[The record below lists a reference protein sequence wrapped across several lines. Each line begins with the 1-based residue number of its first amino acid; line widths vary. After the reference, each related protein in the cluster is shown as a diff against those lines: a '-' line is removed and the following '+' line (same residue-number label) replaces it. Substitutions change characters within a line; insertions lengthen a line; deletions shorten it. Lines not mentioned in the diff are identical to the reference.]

1 MQTRLMTRPTGSQW
15 TVSNNDVS
23 SGDVKGSRC
32 FVRLRQVAW
41 AFTGWPAARA
51 ATPEA
56 APKAGMCSGDKQ
68 ASDSRIA
75 GAQAAAATALTT
87 KLFTTPPQVTSSPTD
102 HPPSPSQAISH
113 NTTRGASQPVA
124 MSTVIPSNPLAAPHL
139 FQDPRLSPSRSGTSA
154 QSLLQHPAHTTTPT
168 TCASTGVGARHQANT
183 HAADAFQHQTMS
195 GRKRKADDELDN
207 DRNNDRMS
215 TSPTASPSIHHRALP
230 AHRTIKRTRT
240 HTSAGRPLPLPR
252 LLQTLSADELRN
264 LVQNICNERPDIRE
278 TIVTKAP
285 RPSVES
291 TLSVLTNYEHD
302 LREAFPLGN
311 RPTSDYAYNRV
322 RQNLLQLIEALRD
335 YTPYYLPPQETQ
347 TGLSLTY
354 LDAVTNMIHRLPD
367 WDTYQHQRHKNDAYD
382 EIGRAWALVIKE
394 AAKTA
399 GGFRLQLG
407 NWDQKLVEHNDKSG
421 GRMAEAV
428 SELQGAMGYMQA
440 GPSVQATSQPSAMDQ
455 RAAIRQQ
462 LLSGTYGAPELGV
475 GPGQW

>member
-1 MQTRLMTRPTGSQW
+1 
-15 TVSNNDVS
+15 
-23 SGDVKGSRC
+23 
-32 FVRLRQVAW
+32 
-41 AFTGWPAARA
+41 
-51 ATPEA
+51 
-56 APKAGMCSGDKQ
+56 
-68 ASDSRIA
+68 
-75 GAQAAAATALTT
+75 
-87 KLFTTPPQVTSSPTD
+87 
-102 HPPSPSQAISH
+102 
-113 NTTRGASQPVA
+113 

-139 FQDPRLSPSRSGTSA
+139 FQDPRLSPSRSGTPA
-154 QSLLQHPAHTTTPT
+154 NSLWQHPAHS
-168 TCASTGVGARHQANT
+168 TCGLSSIWHQANT
-183 HAADAFQHQTMS
+183 HATDAYQQQTMS

-207 DRNNDRMS
+207 ERSNNDRMS
-215 TSPTASPSIHHRALP
+215 TSPTASPSIQHRGLP
-230 AHRTIKRTRT
+230 AQRTIKRTRT

-291 TLSVLTNYEHD
+291 TLSVLAKYEND

-311 RPTSDYAYNRV
+311 RTTSDYAYNRV

-367 WDTYQHQRHKNDAYD
+367 WDTYQNQRHKNEAYD
-382 EIGRAWALVIKE
+382 EIGRAWALVIRE

-407 NWDQKLVEHNDKSG
+407 NWDQKLVEHNSKSG
-421 GRMAEAV
+421 GRMGEAV
-428 SELQGAMGYMQA
+428 TELQGAMGYMQP
-440 GPSVQATSQPSAMDQ
+440 GPSAQPASQPSAMDQ

>member
-1 MQTRLMTRPTGSQW
+1 
-15 TVSNNDVS
+15 
-23 SGDVKGSRC
+23 
-32 FVRLRQVAW
+32 
-41 AFTGWPAARA
+41 
-51 ATPEA
+51 
-56 APKAGMCSGDKQ
+56 
-68 ASDSRIA
+68 
-75 GAQAAAATALTT
+75 
-87 KLFTTPPQVTSSPTD
+87 
-102 HPPSPSQAISH
+102 
-113 NTTRGASQPVA
+113 

-139 FQDPRLSPSRSGTSA
+139 FQDPRLRSGTSV
-154 QSLLQHPAHTTTPT
+154 QNTQLPAYTHF
-168 TCASTGVGARHQANT
+168 STLADTNIHNTSALHQANT
-183 HAADAFQHQTMS
+183 PLADAYQQQNMS
-195 GRKRKADDELDN
+195 GRKRKADEELDN
-207 DRNNDRMS
+207 ERMS
-215 TSPTASPSIHHRALP
+215 TSPSPSLQNRGLP
-230 AHRTIKRTRT
+230 SANPHRTIKRTRT

-291 TLSVLTNYEHD
+291 TLTVLEKYEHD
-302 LREAFPLGN
+302 LSEAFPLGN

-322 RQNLLQLIEALRD
+322 RQNLLELIEALRD

-382 EIGRAWALVIKE
+382 EIGRAWALVIRE

-407 NWDQKLVEHNDKSG
+407 NWDQKLVEHNQRSN
-421 GRMAEAV
+421 GRMGEAV
-428 SELQGAMGYMQA
+428 NELQAATGYMQSGA
-440 GPSVQATSQPSAMDQ
+440 PAASQSPSNASSMDH

-462 LLSGTYGAPELGV
+462 LLSGTYGVPELGV
-475 GPGQW
+475 GPGHW

>member
-1 MQTRLMTRPTGSQW
+1 
-15 TVSNNDVS
+15 
-23 SGDVKGSRC
+23 
-32 FVRLRQVAW
+32 
-41 AFTGWPAARA
+41 
-51 ATPEA
+51 
-56 APKAGMCSGDKQ
+56 
-68 ASDSRIA
+68 
-75 GAQAAAATALTT
+75 
-87 KLFTTPPQVTSSPTD
+87 
-102 HPPSPSQAISH
+102 
-113 NTTRGASQPVA
+113 

-139 FQDPRLSPSRSGTSA
+139 FQDPRLRSGTSV
-154 QSLLQHPAHTTTPT
+154 QTTTQLPAYT
-168 TCASTGVGARHQANT
+168 HFHT
-183 HAADAFQHQTMS
+183 HADANIDNTSAMHRANIHVTDAHQQQNMS
-195 GRKRKADDELDN
+195 GRKRKADEELDN
-207 DRNNDRMS
+207 ERMS
-215 TSPTASPSIHHRALP
+215 TSPSPSLQNRGLP
-230 AHRTIKRTRT
+230 HQHRTVKRTRT
-240 HTSAGRPLPLPR
+240 HTSVGRPLPLPR

-291 TLSVLTNYEHD
+291 TLTVLEKYEQD

-322 RQNLLQLIEALRD
+322 RHNLLELIEALRD

-367 WDTYQHQRHKNDAYD
+367 WDTYQNQRHKNDAYD
-382 EIGRAWALVIKE
+382 EIGRAWALVIRE

-407 NWDQKLVEHNDKSG
+407 NWDQKLVEHNQRSG
-421 GRMAEAV
+421 GRMGEAV
-428 SELQGAMGYMQA
+428 NELQVATGYMQSGA
-440 GPSVQATSQPSAMDQ
+440 PVGSQSPSNASAMDQ

-475 GPGQW
+475 GPGHW